1 MISFDLG
8 VVRSKVKVT
17 RADFF
22 SIVSGLKLKGFSSW
36 IDDTSHFVFFKDI
49 FLSIMFFTIT
59 DIIIH
64 TELLVAKIKSC
75 IPKLCDKE
83 GNIFLILPGQYF
95 FNIARTLCDQS
106 FPRIALCPAHL
117 SYCCYIPQAFAFVR

>member
-1 MISFDLG
+1 MFNTEQFKACIVIKGEAYSIS
-8 VVRSKVKVT
+8 SQ
-17 RADFF
+17 
-22 SIVSGLKLKGFSSW
+22 SQNEILK
-36 IDDTSHFVFFKDI
+36 
-49 FLSIMFFTIT
+49 
-59 DIIIH
+59 IIIH

-117 SYCCYIPQAFAFVR
+117 SYCCYVPQAFDFVR